1 MSSNYPGVPP
11 QFASSFDT
19 LTRVTTTLET
29 QGKLHSIRPPRSISA
44 YNEILNY
51 QLLPYH
57 AAIVWNKSWLCWNY
71 IEPIFVHWY
80 FQWIIINS
88 RIILTIIFPFI
99 LLLY

>member
-57 AAIVWNKSWLCWNY
+57 AAIVWNKS
-71 IEPIFVHWY
+71 
-80 FQWIIINS
+80 
-88 RIILTIIFPFI
+88 ILVM
-99 LLLY
+99 LELYRTDFRSLVFSMHYYQ